1 MEANGTE
8 ENSLEYELIVKC
20 KLTKNAS
27 KEDKSA
33 YIDSKSKIKSKFNN

>member
-1 MEANGTE
+1 MEADGTE

-27 KEDKSA
+27 KEKSA
-33 YIDSKSKIKSKFNN
+33 YIDSKSKIKSNYNN